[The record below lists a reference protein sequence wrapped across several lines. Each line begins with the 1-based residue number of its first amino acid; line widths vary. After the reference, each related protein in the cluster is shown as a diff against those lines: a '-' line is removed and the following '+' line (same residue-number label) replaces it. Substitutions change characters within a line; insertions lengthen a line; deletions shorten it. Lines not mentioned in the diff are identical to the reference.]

1 MYCAASLI
9 VGFAAG
15 LFYSRGKAD
24 PVQAA
29 WFDLKRHTRSI
40 GREAVKL
47 WRFLAGKATG
57 RKRHPHN
64 KATSQPWTTHY
75 NS

>member
-1 MYCAASLI
+1 MMYSAAILI
-9 VGFAAG
+9 IGFVAG

-29 WFDLKRHTRSI
+29 WFDLKRHTRTI

-47 WRFLAGKATG
+47 WHFLAAKATG
-57 RKRHPHN
+57 RKRPPS
-64 KATSQPWTTHY
+64 TIDVD
-75 NS
+75 